1 MATIDQ
7 PDDLT
12 TALIAAP
19 QAADDLRLAQLQRF
33 SDLSAAERAGH
44 LLEQKRLTAKYGEA
58 SPQALA
64 AAARL
69 ASLDRQRAAIDAEL
83 QRVSMPVPASSA
95 DHVMVFGRV
104 LSSTGEAITGAKVAA
119 LDATGATLATA
130 PVGDRGVFTL
140 SVPVTKPGTGG
151 TPDHPAPPQPTGPFR
166 LQVVGPKEELLFKSD
181 EALDAAGDHL
191 AYREIIVSKS
201 TLPPT

>member
-1 MATIDQ
+1 VATIDQ

-44 LLEQKRLTAKYGEA
+44 LLEQKRLTAKYGEG
-58 SPQALA
+58 SPQARA
-64 AAARL
+64 AAVRL

-83 QRVSMPVPASSA
+83 LRVSMPVPASSA

-104 LSSTGEAITGAKVAA
+104 LSSTGEAVTGAKVAA

-130 PVGDRGVFTL
+130 TVGDRGVFTL

-151 TPDHPAPPQPTGPFR
+151 TPDHPAPPQSTGPFR
-166 LQVVGPKEELLFKSD
+166 LQVIGPKEELLFKSD
-181 EALDAAGDHL
+181 EVLDAAGDRL